1 MIAYI
6 LRRLLWGLGVLAGV
20 VVVSFVLIY
29 LAPADPARIIAGPH
43 ASPEVLAAIRHG
55 YGLDQPLP
63 AQFGIYLGKLLHG
76 DLGASI
82 LYVED
87 VTQVLKDRGPFTVEL
102 AVAGLLVELIVG
114 IPLGVAA
121 ALRHTTIVDRAAVV
135 LALFGL
141 STPSFWL
148 GSVLFS
154 LFAVHWHIFSAD
166 GSTGLRALALPA
178 VTLGLAGAAW
188 YTRLIRSS
196 MLDVLGSD
204 YIRTARAKGLPWTM
218 VVRKHALRNAIT
230 PVVTQIGLDMG
241 YFLGGV
247 VVVES
252 VLGWPG
258 LGQAAA
264 SAIDA
269 DDPNL
274 IMGTVLVGAVA
285 VVLANLAVDLC
296 YALIDPR
303 VQLR

>member
-1 MIAYI
+1 MIGYI
-6 LRRLLWGLGVLAGV
+6 VRRLLWGVGVLAGV

-43 ASPEVLAAIRHG
+43 ATPEVLAAIRHG

-63 AQFGIYLGKLLHG
+63 VQFGVYLGKLLHG

-82 LYVED
+82 LYSED
-87 VTQVLKDRGPFTVEL
+87 VTQVLKDRGPFTLEL
-102 AVAGLLVELIVG
+102 PVAGLLVELVVG

-154 LFAVHWHIFSAD
+154 LFAVHWQIFSAD

-204 YIRTARAKGLPWTM
+204 YIRTARQG
-218 VVRKHALRNAIT
+218 
-230 PVVTQIGLDMG
+230 
-241 YFLGGV
+241 
-247 VVVES
+247 
-252 VLGWPG
+252 
-258 LGQAAA
+258 
-264 SAIDA
+264 
-269 DDPNL
+269 
-274 IMGTVLVGAVA
+274 
-285 VVLANLAVDLC
+285 LAVDDGGAQARPAQRHHAGGDADRPGHGLLPGRGGGRGER
-296 YALIDPR
+296 AGLARPR
-303 VQLR
+303 AGRRQRHRRRRPQPHHGHGPGRRRGRGTG